1 VENEN
6 ESSYAPQSEALKSRL
21 EEVRAQLRQQQQ
33 VEAEVVDVQ
42 AQPVPES

>member
-1 VENEN
+1 
-6 ESSYAPQSEALKSRL
+6 
-21 EEVRAQLRQQQQ
+21 VRAQLRQQQQ